1 MVDYRFID
9 DKADKQK
16 IQHETGLTLLQDIIR
31 DKFGHEITE
40 SDIVRGK
47 LGKPYMYGRKDVF
60 FNISHCDG
68 LCCCIVCSSEC
79 GIDCEMIGEFR
90 PNVIKRVFTS
100 DELEWFEK
108 IDAHDKPRIF
118 FILWTLKEAYGK
130 YTGRGIADMKNV
142 SFAFDNEKRTDYPDD
157 LLEIFNELK
166 FTRSEVDNSYEWTSS
181 SENSVFK
188 KLKEIIKRLL
198 EL

>member
-142 SFAFDNEKRTDYPDD
+142 SFAFDNGTLLSDKYDLDFFVYEYNGYLLSICVEKGINPRCSFGSRIY
-157 LLEIFNELK
+157 
-166 FTRSEVDNSYEWTSS
+166 
-181 SENSVFK
+181 
-188 KLKEIIKRLL
+188 
-198 EL
+198 